1 MLASNSRMC
10 VNLSY
15 MCACV
20 AVKTDFHTNLIACIN
35 LYTLLNQYE
44 FDLAIFHCNFLISW
58 QSILDLT
65 FYYYYTFIKIM
76 SFSESSQCLTITQT
90 TKRMWKLQTKQPTR
104 KFWGLIEAI
113 WSHYQEYW
121 KFVKWWVQDTTY
133 YADCG
138 IRIIR

>member
-1 MLASNSRMC
+1 
-10 VNLSY
+10 
-15 MCACV
+15 
-20 AVKTDFHTNLIACIN
+20 
-35 LYTLLNQYE
+35 
-44 FDLAIFHCNFLISW
+44 
-58 QSILDLT
+58 
-65 FYYYYTFIKIM
+65 M

-138 IRIIR
+138 TRIIRYDYLRIKSHSFIILVSGMQHSRFYFNKGIHGLHLSHILQHIILGGEHNNIIPVPNVFVPLCWEIWPLAMA